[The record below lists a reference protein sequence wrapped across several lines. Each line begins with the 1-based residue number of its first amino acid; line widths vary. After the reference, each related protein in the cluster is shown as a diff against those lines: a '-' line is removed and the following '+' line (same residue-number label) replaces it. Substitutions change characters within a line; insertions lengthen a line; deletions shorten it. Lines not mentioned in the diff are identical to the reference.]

1 MKPADRPTCWSQSTR
16 SPSSQRRAGSPSP
29 AVDDTPNGP
38 KVLVVDDDANERPLL
53 AGLLQMD
60 RCRVKTANDGL
71 EAIAFLQQ
79 GEIPDVVLLDMQMPR
94 LGGKETF
101 AAIRDGWRELLVFLA
116 SAGALLRTMRSLWAD
131 RAALTNGSRNR

>member
-1 MKPADRPTCWSQSTR
+1 
-16 SPSSQRRAGSPSP
+16 
-29 AVDDTPNGP
+29 
-38 KVLVVDDDANERPLL
+38 
-53 AGLLQMD
+53 MD